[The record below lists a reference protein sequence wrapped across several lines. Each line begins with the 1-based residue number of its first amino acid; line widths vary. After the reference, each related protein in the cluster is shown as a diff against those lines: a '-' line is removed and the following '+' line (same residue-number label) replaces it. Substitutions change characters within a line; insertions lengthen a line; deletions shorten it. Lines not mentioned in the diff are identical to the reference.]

1 MYRYIRFKAN
11 DESFYDAETDKLI
24 GTGYIKLDQSWIL
37 SSQVHNYAKFVIST
51 SLSNANKAKTPS
63 EIHGPLEGYGDI
75 VFILK
80 NTTNDWGI
88 TMLQYDD
95 WKKLHDIGISDVYYY
110 GRLDLVTI
118 PIQIIDGVEVNPI
131 ISMRNYELA
140 DHTEEENGF
149 NEHYLVVDKYRRIA
163 AKPSEAFNDLAPV
176 NHYRAYIIQ
185 ALQDGTKVMYCEK
198 TPGHWDF

>member
-1 MYRYIRFKAN
+1 M
-11 DESFYDAETDKLI
+11 
-24 GTGYIKLDQSWIL
+24 
-37 SSQVHNYAKFVIST
+37 
-51 SLSNANKAKTPS
+51 
-63 EIHGPLEGYGDI
+63 
-75 VFILK
+75 
-80 NTTNDWGI
+80 
-88 TMLQYDD
+88 
-95 WKKLHDIGISDVYYY
+95 
-110 GRLDLVTI
+110 TI